1 MQIST
6 IGIDLSKTV
15 FQIHAVDADGKTVI
29 RKRLRRAEVLSFFAG
44 LEPCLIGMEA
54 CVTSHYWARELA
66 KFGHTVKLMPPAYV
80 KPYVKRGK
88 NDATDA
94 EAICEAVSRPNMRFV
109 PVKSADQQVVLM
121 LHRTRALLIRQQT
134 MLANAFRAHLAEFGI
149 VVAQGIRHVRA
160 LIEKVFGED
169 TVDLPALART
179 ALRPLVAQLME
190 LRLQIKT
197 IEKELLAWHRTSQES
212 LRLET
217 IPGVGFITATAIA
230 ATVTDPSHFRSSREF
245 SAWLGLTPRQKSSG
259 GKDRLGRISKMGNGY
274 LRSLIVVGA
283 TAMIRDAREKGAV
296 SARWI
301 NALLEKK
308 PARLVSVAIANKTAR
323 IAWALLVRK
332 IIGSR
337 CLRKDS
343 VQNPHRIVRIS
354 AWEG

>member
-1 MQIST
+1 MNTPT
-6 IGIDLSKTV
+6 IRRLTPSCRHQLS
-15 FQIHAVDADGKTVI
+15 ALALDADGATVI
-29 RKRLRRAEVLSFFAG
+29 RKRLRRAEVLSFLAG

-54 CVTSHYWARELA
+54 CTTSHYWARELT
-66 KFGHTVKLMPPAYV
+66 KFGHTVKLMPPVYV

-109 PVKSADQQVVLM
+109 PVKSADPQTVLM

-134 MLANAFRAHLAEFGI
+134 MLANAFRAHLAELGI

-160 LIEKVFGED
+160 LIERVFGEGVD
-169 TVDLPALART
+169 AIDLPVLARI
-179 ALRPLVAQLME
+179 ALRPLVTQLIE

-197 IEKELLAWHRTSQES
+197 IEKELLAGHRTSQQS
-212 LRLET
+212 RRLET

-230 ATVTDPSHFRSSREF
+230 ATVTDPSHFRSSRRSSREF
-245 SAWLGLTPRQKSSG
+245 SAWRGLTPRQNSSG
-259 GKDRLGRISKMGNGY
+259 GKDRLGRVSKMGNGY

-283 TAMIRDAREKGAV
+283 TAMIRYAREKGPV
-296 SARWI
+296 SAKWI

-308 PARLVSVAIANKTAR
+308 PARLVSVAVANKTAR

-332 IIGSR
+332 EDYR
-337 CLRKDS
+337 APMP
-343 VQNPHRIVRIS
+343 V
-354 AWEG
+354 AA

>member
-1 MQIST
+1 MQITT
-6 IGIDLSKTV
+6 IGIDLAKTV
-15 FQIHAVDADGKTVI
+15 FQLHAVDADGTTVI
-29 RKRLRRAEVLSFFAG
+29 RKRLRRAEVLSFVSG
-44 LEPCLIGMEA
+44 LGPCLIGMEA
-54 CVTSHYWARELA
+54 CATSHYWARELA

-94 EAICEAVSRPNMRFV
+94 EAICEAVTRPNMRFV
-109 PVKSADQQVVLM
+109 PVKSADQQAVLM
-121 LHRTRALLIRQQT
+121 LHRARALLIRQQT

-149 VVAQGIRHVRA
+149 VIPQGIRHVRA
-160 LIEKVFGED
+160 LIERVFGEGED
-169 TVDLPALART
+169 PIDLPALART

-212 LRLET
+212 RRLET

-230 ATVTDPSHFRSSREF
+230 ATVADPSHFRSSREF
-245 SAWLGLTPRQKSSG
+245 SAWLGLTPRQNSSG
-259 GKDRLGRISKMGNGY
+259 GKDRLGRVSKMGNGY

-283 TAMIRDAREKGAV
+283 TAMIRYAREKGAV

-308 PARLVSVAIANKTAR
+308 PARLVSVAVANKTAR

-332 IIGSR
+332 EDYR
-337 CLRKDS
+337 
-343 VQNPHRIVRIS
+343 VPVPV
-354 AWEG
+354 AA

>member
-1 MQIST
+1 MQITT
-6 IGIDLSKTV
+6 IGIDLAKTV
-15 FQIHAVDADGKTVI
+15 FQLHAVDADGATVV
-29 RKRLRRAEVLSFFAG
+29 RKRLRRAEVLSFVSG

-54 CVTSHYWARELA
+54 CATSHYWARELT
-66 KFGHTVKLMPPAYV
+66 KFGHTVKLMPPVYV

-109 PVKSADQQVVLM
+109 PVKSADPQTVLM

-134 MLANAFRAHLAEFGI
+134 MLANAFRAHLAELGI

-160 LIEKVFGED
+160 LIERVFGEGAD
-169 TVDLPALART
+169 AIDLPVLARI
-179 ALRPLVAQLME
+179 ALRPLVAQLIE

-197 IEKELLAWHRTSQES
+197 IEKELLAGHRTSQQS
-212 LRLET
+212 RRLET

-245 SAWLGLTPRQKSSG
+245 SAWLGLTPRQNSSG
-259 GKDRLGRISKMGNGY
+259 GKDRLGRVSKMGNGY

-283 TAMIRDAREKGAV
+283 TARIRYAREKGPV
-296 SARWI
+296 SAKWI

-308 PARLVSVAIANKTAR
+308 PARLVSVAVANKTAR

-332 IIGSR
+332 EDYR
-337 CLRKDS
+337 APMP
-343 VQNPHRIVRIS
+343 V
-354 AWEG
+354 AA